1 MTHRQRDPRFAEAV
15 AITEAITGQKM
26 TEAADDEVRVVL
38 PMDAWDEL
46 EYLAADDTEEPTDLA
61 SVLLMAWKKEH
72 GRLPGGDDDVSCEG
86 EEEGEEWAF
95 YVHGF
100 GVRELLQIVADAI
113 PDGWT
118 VGVVRVPDD
127 VLSGAQI
134 EISRR

>member
-1 MTHRQRDPRFAEAV
+1 MTPRQRDPRFAEAV
-15 AITEAITGQKM
+15 AITEAITGLKM
-26 TEAADDEVRVVL
+26 TEAGGDEVRVVL

-61 SVLLMAWKKEH
+61 SVLLMAWEKEH
-72 GRLPGGDDDVSCEG
+72 GRFPGDDDVSCEG

-100 GVRELLQIVADAI
+100 EVQELLQVVVDAI

-118 VGVVRVPDD
+118 AALVPVPDD
-127 VLSGAQI
+127 VLSAAQVAI
-134 EISRR
+134 TRR